1 MDTIYDFTKSESR
14 CCINI
19 IQNMVRYIG
28 NPICESCFTNKY
40 YNTIKH
46 EHYISI
52 VVQYILIIIRYKIY
66 NQE

>member
-1 MDTIYDFTKSESR
+1 
-14 CCINI
+14 
-19 IQNMVRYIG
+19 MVRYIAEKKT
-28 NPICESCFTNKY
+28 ICESCFTNKY

-66 NQE
+66 NQA